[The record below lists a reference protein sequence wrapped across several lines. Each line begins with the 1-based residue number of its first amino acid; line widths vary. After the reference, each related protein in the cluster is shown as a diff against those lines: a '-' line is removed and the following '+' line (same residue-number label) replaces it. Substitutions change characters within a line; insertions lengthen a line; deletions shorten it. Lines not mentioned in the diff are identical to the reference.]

1 MATSLSVVP
10 PPNSVPILVT
20 TLGLRRSLGQ
30 IARSELPFL
39 LSFTLA
45 LGALTSLPYAIG
57 RFIPSGET
65 VFKGTLTHS
74 LDTNNYLA
82 YVQQAASGKWL
93 FRNPMTSE
101 PHAAVFFN
109 LEWLIAG
116 KIAAGFH
123 VPPATATD
131 IQRLL
136 SLILMCLGV
145 YWLAA
150 HLFDSIFIRCAA
162 LTAIMAGGGFGWIAA
177 IHVLHIPINTNYF
190 LDLSNGN
197 LFPFY

>member
-20 TLGLRRSLGQ
+20 TLGRRRSLGQ

-65 VFKGTLTHS
+65 VFTGTLTHS

-136 SLILMCLGV
+136 SLI
-145 YWLAA
+145 
-150 HLFDSIFIRCAA
+150 
-162 LTAIMAGGGFGWIAA
+162 
-177 IHVLHIPINTNYF
+177 
-190 LDLSNGN
+190 
-197 LFPFY
+197 